1 MKRILLICAFLL
13 ALAVQAGAQS
23 KQQQQ
28 QPVEVNGLVVDS
40 DDVPIVGATVYI
52 KDEPGIGSITNSEGR
67 FKLTAKMYNT
77 LAVSFMGYE
86 TAEQIITSAADVK
99 ITLREGNQM
108 EEVVVIG
115 MGTQRKVSVT
125 GAVAVVDTKD
135 LELPATNIVNTLG
148 GRVPGVISIQ
158 SSGEPGRNISE
169 FWVRGI
175 GTFGANSGALVL
187 IDGLEGNLSQI
198 DPADVESFSVLKDAA
213 ATAVYGS
220 RGANGVVLVTT
231 KRGKQ
236 EQLKIT
242 FRSNYTIS
250 ELRRLPRYVGATQYA
265 EMANEA
271 AVASGMSPIYN
282 DTQMD
287 IIRYGLDP
295 DLYPD
300 IDWQDVILNPT
311 SFQHTQYVS
320 AQGGGNIARYF
331 ASLGMSQESS
341 AYKSMDDSK
350 YNKGVGYDTYN
361 FRTNIDINLTKTTQI
376 YLGAMGFMSVNKRPS
391 MGKKYSRTDTSLT
404 DWIWDSQSKTTP
416 LMYPLRYS
424 SGELPASGSDSD
436 IPPHVLLNYTGNTV
450 ENKSRTLFNIGIKQD
465 LSMLTEGLNIEAT
478 GSWDS
483 QSLYGESRYS
493 MPALYLARERN
504 QKGEL
509 ILSEQVTEASVQ
521 YNSEA
526 WNWRKLYFDAKVNY
540 DRTFGNHRVGG
551 LLFYYLESTTESGA
565 DSSMNAIARRY
576 QSLSGRFTYGFKDT
590 YFLDVNFGLNG
601 SENFQSG
608 RQYGFFPAVAVGWVP
623 TQYEFMKR
631 IKWIDFMKIRASYGM
646 VGNDRISSVR
656 FPYLTIIEEK
666 TDGTPWGGS
675 GVLTEN
681 RVGADNLAWEKA
693 KKFDIGMDLHLF
705 GDRFTMTVDY
715 FRDRREGIFQERAQI
730 PDYVGVIS
738 MPYGNVGSMTS
749 WGGDGNFEYFQPL
762 GKNFHFT
769 LRGNFTLSKNK
780 INNWEEATQPYP
792 YLSKTG
798 FSNDVQRGFISLGL
812 FKDQQDVDMSP
823 EQFGTVRPGDIKYK
837 DVNGDG
843 VITDDDKVPLFA
855 YSGIPQF
862 MYGFGAE
869 VRYKNWTL
877 NVLFKGTGNNYFLYG
892 DKDGSKFDGYIP
904 FNGGYKGNVL
914 ALAYN
919 PANRWT
925 SADYS
930 GNRATENPNARFP
943 RLSYGNNA
951 NNTKP
956 STFWKGNARYLRL
969 QELSL
974 THQPAHAGA
983 AQSARPAIHRLPD
996 HVREPRGMG
1005 RRGDFRPRAGH
1016 ADRARLPDPA
1026 PLLAADLPEL
1036 LTRISPKNI
1045 NYHEK
1050 IIHHTPRAGRPAHRV
1065 VQLPERGRL
1074 LRGHLLRRAYL
1085 REPIQHRALFQRC
1098 GEPAA
1103 QRGPHLL
1110 LVQRPRRH
1118 RV

>member
-1 MKRILLICAFLL
+1 
-13 ALAVQAGAQS
+13 
-23 KQQQQ
+23 
-28 QPVEVNGLVVDS
+28 
-40 DDVPIVGATVYI
+40 
-52 KDEPGIGSITNSEGR
+52 
-67 FKLTAKMYNT
+67 
-77 LAVSFMGYE
+77 
-86 TAEQIITSAADVK
+86 
-99 ITLREGNQM
+99 
-108 EEVVVIG
+108 

-540 DRTFGNHRVGG
+540 DRTFGNHLVGG

-974 THQPAHAGA
+974 NYNLHTPGLRKALGL
-983 AQSARPAIHRLPD
+983 QSI
-996 HVREPRGMG
+996 
-1005 RRGDFRPRAGH
+1005 DFQIMCENLAVWDGVEIFDPEQAMQTGH
-1016 ADRARLPDPA
+1016 A
-1026 PLLAADLPEL
+1026 
-1036 LTRISPKNI
+1036 
-1045 NYHEK
+1045 Y
-1050 IIHHTPRAGRPAHRV
+1050 
-1065 VQLPERGRL
+1065 
-1074 LRGHLLRRAYL
+1074 
-1085 REPIQHRALFQRC
+1085 PI
-1098 GEPAA
+1098 
-1103 QRGPHLL
+1103 
-1110 LVQRPRRH
+1110 PRRFSLQIYLNF
-1118 RV
+1118 

>member
-1 MKRILLICAFLL
+1 MKRFLTICVLLFAF
-13 ALAVQAGAQS
+13 AVQAGAQN
-23 KQQQQ
+23 KQQ
-28 QPVEVNGLVVDS
+28 PAITVNGQVVDS
-40 DDVPIVGATVYI
+40 NDMPIVGATVYI
-52 KDEPGIGSITNSEGR
+52 KDEPGTGNITNSEGR
-67 FKLTAKMYNT
+67 FTLKAKLYNT
-77 LAVSFMGYE
+77 LVVSFVGYE
-86 TAEQIITSAADVK
+86 TVEQILTSDDDVK
-99 ITLREGNQM
+99 ITLKEGNEL
-108 EEVVVIG
+108 EEVVVVG

-148 GRVPGVISIQ
+148 GRVPGVISVQ

-231 KRGKQ
+231 KRGKE

-250 ELRRLPRYVGATQYA
+250 ELRRLPKYVNAIQYA

-271 AVASGMSPIYN
+271 AAADGLSPIYDN
-282 DTQMD
+282 TQMD

-295 DLYPD
+295 DLYTD

-320 AQGGGNIARYF
+320 AQGGGSVARYF

-341 AYKSMDDSK
+341 AYKTLDDSK
-350 YNKGVGYDTYN
+350 YSKGVGYDTYN
-361 FRTNIDINLTKTTQI
+361 FRTNIDINLTKTTQV
-376 YLGAMGFMSVNKRPS
+376 YLGATGFMSVSKRPS
-391 MGKKYSRTDTSLT
+391 MGKPYSRAESIQTPLT
-404 DWIWDSQSKTTP
+404 NWLWDSQAKTTP

-450 ENKSRTLFNIGIKQD
+450 ENQSRTLFNIGVKQD
-465 LSMLTEGLNIEAT
+465 LNMITEGLSVQAT

-483 QSLYGESRYS
+483 QTLFGESRYS

-504 QKGEL
+504 QNGEL
-509 ILSEQVTEASVQ
+509 MLSQQVTEQSVQ

-540 DRTFGNHRVGG
+540 DRAFGDHRVGG

-565 DSSMNAIARRY
+565 DSSMNAIAKRY
-576 QSLSGRFTYGFKDT
+576 QSLSGRFTYGFRDT
-590 YFLDVNFGLNG
+590 YFLDLNFGLNG

-608 RQYGFFPAVAVGWVP
+608 KQYGFFPAVAVGWLP

-631 IKWIDFMKIRASYGM
+631 IKWIEFMKIRASYGL
-646 VGNDRISSVR
+646 VGNDRISNLR
-656 FPYLTIIEEK
+656 FPYLTIIKET
-666 TDGTPWGGS
+666 TDTTPWGGS
-675 GVLTEN
+675 GVLTEE
-681 RVGADNLAWEKA
+681 RVGADNLMWEKA
-693 KKFDIGMDLHLF
+693 KKLDIGLDLHLF
-705 GDRFTMTVDY
+705 GGQFTMTVDY
-715 FRDRREGIFQERAQI
+715 FRDRREGIFQQRAQI
-730 PDYVGVIS
+730 PDYVGVIT
-738 MPYGNVGSMTS
+738 MPYGNVGGMTS
-749 WGGDGNFEYFQPL
+749 WGGDGNFEYFQPI
-762 GKNFHFT
+762 GKNAHFT

-780 INNWEEATQPYP
+780 IDNWEEATQPYP

-798 FSNDVQRGFISLGL
+798 FSNDVQRGFVALGL

-843 VITDDDKVPLFA
+843 VITDDDQVPLFA
-855 YSGIPQF
+855 YSGVPQF

-892 DKDGSKFDGYIP
+892 GKDGSKFDGYIP
-904 FNGGYKGNVL
+904 FNQGYKGNVL
-914 ALAYN
+914 TLAYD

-925 SADYS
+925 SAEYS
-930 GNRATENPNARFP
+930 GNKATENPHARFP

-974 THQPAHAGA
+974 NYNLRTPGLRKALGL
-983 AQSARPAIHRLPD
+983 QSI
-996 HVREPRGMG
+996 
-1005 RRGDFRPRAGH
+1005 DFQVMCENLAVWDGVDIFDPEQAMDTGH
-1016 ADRARLPDPA
+1016 A
-1026 PLLAADLPEL
+1026 
-1036 LTRISPKNI
+1036 
-1045 NYHEK
+1045 Y
-1050 IIHHTPRAGRPAHRV
+1050 
-1065 VQLPERGRL
+1065 
-1074 LRGHLLRRAYL
+1074 
-1085 REPIQHRALFQRC
+1085 PI
-1098 GEPAA
+1098 
-1103 QRGPHLL
+1103 
-1110 LVQRPRRH
+1110 PRRFSLQIYLNF
-1118 RV
+1118 

>member
-1 MKRILLICAFLL
+1 
-13 ALAVQAGAQS
+13 
-23 KQQQQ
+23 
-28 QPVEVNGLVVDS
+28 
-40 DDVPIVGATVYI
+40 
-52 KDEPGIGSITNSEGR
+52 
-67 FKLTAKMYNT
+67 
-77 LAVSFMGYE
+77 
-86 TAEQIITSAADVK
+86 
-99 ITLREGNQM
+99 
-108 EEVVVIG
+108 

-681 RVGADNLAWEKA
+681 RVGADNLAWDKA

-798 FSNDVQRGFISLGL
+798 FSNAVQRGFISLGL

-974 THQPAHAGA
+974 NYNLHTPGLRKALGL
-983 AQSARPAIHRLPD
+983 QSI
-996 HVREPRGMG
+996 
-1005 RRGDFRPRAGH
+1005 DFQIMCENLAVWDGVEIFDPEQAMQTGH
-1016 ADRARLPDPA
+1016 A
-1026 PLLAADLPEL
+1026 
-1036 LTRISPKNI
+1036 
-1045 NYHEK
+1045 Y
-1050 IIHHTPRAGRPAHRV
+1050 
-1065 VQLPERGRL
+1065 
-1074 LRGHLLRRAYL
+1074 
-1085 REPIQHRALFQRC
+1085 PI
-1098 GEPAA
+1098 
-1103 QRGPHLL
+1103 
-1110 LVQRPRRH
+1110 PRRFSLQIYLNF
-1118 RV
+1118 

>member
-1 MKRILLICAFLL
+1 MKRFLTICVLLFAF
-13 ALAVQAGAQS
+13 AVQAGAQN
-23 KQQQQ
+23 KQQ
-28 QPVEVNGLVVDS
+28 PAITVNGQVVDS
-40 DDVPIVGATVYI
+40 NDMPIVGATVYI
-52 KDEPGIGSITNSEGR
+52 KDEPGTGNITNSEGR
-67 FKLTAKMYNT
+67 FTLKAKLYNT
-77 LAVSFMGYE
+77 LVVSFVGYE
-86 TAEQIITSAADVK
+86 TVEQILTSDDDVK
-99 ITLREGNQM
+99 ITLKEGNEL
-108 EEVVVIG
+108 EEVVVVG

-148 GRVPGVISIQ
+148 GRVPGVISVQ

-231 KRGKQ
+231 KRGKE

-250 ELRRLPRYVGATQYA
+250 ELRRLPKYVNAIQYA

-271 AVASGMSPIYN
+271 AAADGLSPIYDN
-282 DTQMD
+282 TQMD

-320 AQGGGNIARYF
+320 AQGGGSVARYF
-331 ASLGMSQESS
+331 ASLCMSQESS
-341 AYKSMDDSK
+341 SYKTLDDSK
-350 YNKGVGYDTYN
+350 YSKGVGYDTYN
-361 FRTNIDINLTKTTQI
+361 FRTNIDINLTKTTQV
-376 YLGAMGFMSVNKRPS
+376 YLGATGFMSVSKRPS
-391 MGKKYSRTDTSLT
+391 MGKPYSRAESIQTPLPN
-404 DWIWDSQSKTTP
+404 WLWDSQAKTTP

-450 ENKSRTLFNIGIKQD
+450 ENQSRTLFNIGVKQD
-465 LSMLTEGLNIEAT
+465 LNMITEGLSVQAT

-483 QSLYGESRYS
+483 QTLFGESRYS

-504 QKGEL
+504 QNGEL
-509 ILSEQVTEASVQ
+509 MLSQQVTEQSVQ

-540 DRTFGNHRVGG
+540 DRAFGDHRVGG

-565 DSSMNAIARRY
+565 DSSMNAIAKRY
-576 QSLSGRFTYGFKDT
+576 QSLSGRFTYGFRDT
-590 YFLDVNFGLNG
+590 YFLDLNFGLNG

-608 RQYGFFPAVAVGWVP
+608 KQYGFFPAVAVGWVP

-631 IKWIDFMKIRASYGM
+631 IKWIEFMKIRASYGL
-646 VGNDRISSVR
+646 VGNDRISNLR
-656 FPYLTIIEEK
+656 FPYLTIIKET
-666 TDGTPWGGS
+666 TDTTPWGGS
-675 GVLTEN
+675 GVLTEE
-681 RVGADNLAWEKA
+681 RVGADNLMWEKA
-693 KKFDIGMDLHLF
+693 KKLDIGLDLHLF
-705 GDRFTMTVDY
+705 GGQFTMTVDY
-715 FRDRREGIFQERAQI
+715 FRDRREGIFQQRAQI
-730 PDYVGVIS
+730 PDYVGVIT
-738 MPYGNVGSMTS
+738 MPYGNVGGMTS
-749 WGGDGNFEYFQPL
+749 WGGDGNFEYFQPI
-762 GKNFHFT
+762 GKNAHFT

-780 INNWEEATQPYP
+780 IDNWEEATQPYP

-798 FSNDVQRGFISLGL
+798 FSNDVQRGFVALGL

-843 VITDDDKVPLFA
+843 VITDDDQVPLFA
-855 YSGIPQF
+855 YSGVPQF

-892 DKDGSKFDGYIP
+892 GKDGSKFDGYIP
-904 FNGGYKGNVL
+904 FNQGYKGNVL
-914 ALAYN
+914 TLAYD

-925 SADYS
+925 SAEYS
-930 GNRATENPNARFP
+930 GNKATENPHARFP

-974 THQPAHAGA
+974 NYNLRTPGLRKALGL
-983 AQSARPAIHRLPD
+983 QSI
-996 HVREPRGMG
+996 
-1005 RRGDFRPRAGH
+1005 DFQVMCENLAVWDGVDIFDPEQAMDTGH
-1016 ADRARLPDPA
+1016 A
-1026 PLLAADLPEL
+1026 
-1036 LTRISPKNI
+1036 
-1045 NYHEK
+1045 Y
-1050 IIHHTPRAGRPAHRV
+1050 
-1065 VQLPERGRL
+1065 
-1074 LRGHLLRRAYL
+1074 
-1085 REPIQHRALFQRC
+1085 PI
-1098 GEPAA
+1098 
-1103 QRGPHLL
+1103 
-1110 LVQRPRRH
+1110 PRRFSLQIYLNF
-1118 RV
+1118 

>member
-1 MKRILLICAFLL
+1 MKRFLTICVLLFAF
-13 ALAVQAGAQS
+13 AVQAGAQN
-23 KQQQQ
+23 KQQ
-28 QPVEVNGLVVDS
+28 PAITVNGQVVDS
-40 DDVPIVGATVYI
+40 NDMPIVGATVYI
-52 KDEPGIGSITNSEGR
+52 KDEPGTGNITNSEGR
-67 FKLTAKMYNT
+67 FTLKAKLYNT
-77 LAVSFMGYE
+77 LVVSFVGYE
-86 TAEQIITSAADVK
+86 TVEQILTSDDDVK
-99 ITLREGNQM
+99 ITLKEGNEL
-108 EEVVVIG
+108 EEVVVVG
-115 MGTQRKVSVT
+115 MSTQRKVSVT

-148 GRVPGVISIQ
+148 GRVPGVISVQ

-231 KRGKQ
+231 KRGKE

-250 ELRRLPRYVGATQYA
+250 ELRRLPKYVNAIQYA

-271 AVASGMSPIYN
+271 AAADGLSPIYDN
-282 DTQMD
+282 TQMD

-320 AQGGGNIARYF
+320 AQGGGSVARYF

-341 AYKSMDDSK
+341 AYKTLDDSK
-350 YNKGVGYDTYN
+350 YSKGVGYDTYN
-361 FRTNIDINLTKTTQI
+361 FRTNIDINLTKTTQV
-376 YLGAMGFMSVNKRPS
+376 YLGATGFMSVSKRPS
-391 MGKKYSRTDTSLT
+391 MGKPYSRAESIQTPLT
-404 DWIWDSQSKTTP
+404 NWLWDSQAKTTP

-450 ENKSRTLFNIGIKQD
+450 ENQSRTLFNIGVKQD
-465 LSMLTEGLNIEAT
+465 LNMITEGLSVQAT

-483 QSLYGESRYS
+483 QTLFGESRYS

-504 QKGEL
+504 QNGEL
-509 ILSEQVTEASVQ
+509 MLSQQVTEQSVQ

-540 DRTFGNHRVGG
+540 DRAFGDHRVGG

-565 DSSMNAIARRY
+565 DSSMNAIAKRY
-576 QSLSGRFTYGFKDT
+576 QSLSGRFTYGFRDT
-590 YFLDVNFGLNG
+590 YFLDLNFGLNG

-608 RQYGFFPAVAVGWVP
+608 KQYGFFPAVAVGWVP

-631 IKWIDFMKIRASYGM
+631 IKWIEFMKIRASYGL
-646 VGNDRISSVR
+646 VGNDRISNLR
-656 FPYLTIIEEK
+656 FPYLTIIKET
-666 TDGTPWGGS
+666 TDTTPWGGS
-675 GVLTEN
+675 GVLTEE
-681 RVGADNLAWEKA
+681 RVGADNLMWEKA
-693 KKFDIGMDLHLF
+693 KKLDIGLDLHLF
-705 GDRFTMTVDY
+705 GGQFTMTVDY
-715 FRDRREGIFQERAQI
+715 FRDRREGIFQQRAQI
-730 PDYVGVIS
+730 PDYVGVIT
-738 MPYGNVGSMTS
+738 MPYGNVGGMTS
-749 WGGDGNFEYFQPL
+749 WGGDGNFEYFQPI
-762 GKNFHFT
+762 GKNAHFT

-780 INNWEEATQPYP
+780 IDNWEEATQPYP

-798 FSNDVQRGFISLGL
+798 FSNDVQRGFVALGL

-843 VITDDDKVPLFA
+843 VITDDDQVPLFA
-855 YSGIPQF
+855 YSGVPQF

-892 DKDGSKFDGYIP
+892 GKDGSKFDGYIP
-904 FNGGYKGNVL
+904 FNQGYKGNVL
-914 ALAYN
+914 TLAYD

-925 SADYS
+925 SAEYS
-930 GNRATENPNARFP
+930 GNKATENPHARFP

-974 THQPAHAGA
+974 NYNLRTPGLRKALGL
-983 AQSARPAIHRLPD
+983 QSI
-996 HVREPRGMG
+996 
-1005 RRGDFRPRAGH
+1005 DFQVMCENLAVWDGVDIFDPEQAMDTGH
-1016 ADRARLPDPA
+1016 A
-1026 PLLAADLPEL
+1026 
-1036 LTRISPKNI
+1036 
-1045 NYHEK
+1045 Y
-1050 IIHHTPRAGRPAHRV
+1050 
-1065 VQLPERGRL
+1065 
-1074 LRGHLLRRAYL
+1074 
-1085 REPIQHRALFQRC
+1085 PI
-1098 GEPAA
+1098 
-1103 QRGPHLL
+1103 
-1110 LVQRPRRH
+1110 PRRFSLQIYLNF
-1118 RV
+1118 

>member
-1 MKRILLICAFLL
+1 
-13 ALAVQAGAQS
+13 
-23 KQQQQ
+23 
-28 QPVEVNGLVVDS
+28 
-40 DDVPIVGATVYI
+40 
-52 KDEPGIGSITNSEGR
+52 
-67 FKLTAKMYNT
+67 
-77 LAVSFMGYE
+77 
-86 TAEQIITSAADVK
+86 
-99 ITLREGNQM
+99 
-108 EEVVVIG
+108 

-974 THQPAHAGA
+974 NYNLHTPGLRKALGL
-983 AQSARPAIHRLPD
+983 QSI
-996 HVREPRGMG
+996 
-1005 RRGDFRPRAGH
+1005 DFQIMCENLAVWDGVEIFDPEQAMQTGH
-1016 ADRARLPDPA
+1016 A
-1026 PLLAADLPEL
+1026 
-1036 LTRISPKNI
+1036 
-1045 NYHEK
+1045 Y
-1050 IIHHTPRAGRPAHRV
+1050 
-1065 VQLPERGRL
+1065 
-1074 LRGHLLRRAYL
+1074 
-1085 REPIQHRALFQRC
+1085 PI
-1098 GEPAA
+1098 
-1103 QRGPHLL
+1103 
-1110 LVQRPRRH
+1110 PRRFSLQIYLNF
-1118 RV
+1118 

>member
-1 MKRILLICAFLL
+1 MKLILLICAFLL

-67 FKLTAKMYNT
+67 FKLTAKLYNT

-361 FRTNIDINLTKTTQI
+361 FRTNIDI
-376 YLGAMGFMSVNKRPS
+376 
-391 MGKKYSRTDTSLT
+391 
-404 DWIWDSQSKTTP
+404 
-416 LMYPLRYS
+416 
-424 SGELPASGSDSD
+424 
-436 IPPHVLLNYTGNTV
+436 PPHVLLNYTGNTV

-631 IKWIDFMKIRASYGM
+631 IKWIDFLKIRASYGM

-974 THQPAHAGA
+974 NYNLHTPGLRKALGL
-983 AQSARPAIHRLPD
+983 QSI
-996 HVREPRGMG
+996 
-1005 RRGDFRPRAGH
+1005 DFQIMCENLAVWDGVEIFDPEQAMQTGH
-1016 ADRARLPDPA
+1016 A
-1026 PLLAADLPEL
+1026 
-1036 LTRISPKNI
+1036 
-1045 NYHEK
+1045 Y
-1050 IIHHTPRAGRPAHRV
+1050 
-1065 VQLPERGRL
+1065 
-1074 LRGHLLRRAYL
+1074 
-1085 REPIQHRALFQRC
+1085 PI
-1098 GEPAA
+1098 
-1103 QRGPHLL
+1103 
-1110 LVQRPRRH
+1110 PRRFSLQIYLNF
-1118 RV
+1118 

>member
-1 MKRILLICAFLL
+1 MICAFLF

-738 MPYGNVGSMTS
+738 MPYGNVGS
-749 WGGDGNFEYFQPL
+749 DGNFEYFQPL

-974 THQPAHAGA
+974 NYNLHTPGLRKALGL
-983 AQSARPAIHRLPD
+983 QSI
-996 HVREPRGMG
+996 
-1005 RRGDFRPRAGH
+1005 DFQIMCENLAVWDGVEIFDPEQAMQTGH
-1016 ADRARLPDPA
+1016 A
-1026 PLLAADLPEL
+1026 
-1036 LTRISPKNI
+1036 
-1045 NYHEK
+1045 Y
-1050 IIHHTPRAGRPAHRV
+1050 
-1065 VQLPERGRL
+1065 
-1074 LRGHLLRRAYL
+1074 
-1085 REPIQHRALFQRC
+1085 PI
-1098 GEPAA
+1098 
-1103 QRGPHLL
+1103 
-1110 LVQRPRRH
+1110 PRRFSLQIYLNF
-1118 RV
+1118 

>member
-1 MKRILLICAFLL
+1 MKRFLTICVLLFAF
-13 ALAVQAGAQS
+13 AVQAGAQN
-23 KQQQQ
+23 KQQ
-28 QPVEVNGLVVDS
+28 PAITVNGQVVDS
-40 DDVPIVGATVYI
+40 NDMPIVGATVYI
-52 KDEPGIGSITNSEGR
+52 KDEPGTGNITNSEGR
-67 FKLTAKMYNT
+67 FTLKAKLYNT
-77 LAVSFMGYE
+77 LVVSFVGYE
-86 TAEQIITSAADVK
+86 TVEQILTSDDDVK
-99 ITLREGNQM
+99 ITLKEGNEL
-108 EEVVVIG
+108 EEVVVVG

-148 GRVPGVISIQ
+148 GRVPGVISVQ

-231 KRGKQ
+231 KRGKE

-250 ELRRLPRYVGATQYA
+250 ELRRLPKYVNAIQYA

-271 AVASGMSPIYN
+271 AAADGLSPIYDN
-282 DTQMD
+282 TQMD

-300 IDWQDVILNPT
+300 IDWQVVILNPT

-320 AQGGGNIARYF
+320 AQGGGSVARYF

-341 AYKSMDDSK
+341 AYKTLDDSK
-350 YNKGVGYDTYN
+350 YSKGVGYDTYN
-361 FRTNIDINLTKTTQI
+361 FRTNIDINLTKTTQV
-376 YLGAMGFMSVNKRPS
+376 YLGATGFMSVSKRPS
-391 MGKKYSRTDTSLT
+391 MGKPYSRAESIQTPLT
-404 DWIWDSQSKTTP
+404 NWLWDSQAKTTP

-450 ENKSRTLFNIGIKQD
+450 ENQSRTLFNIGVKQD
-465 LSMLTEGLNIEAT
+465 LNMITEGLSVQAT

-483 QSLYGESRYS
+483 QTLFGESRYS

-504 QKGEL
+504 QNGEL
-509 ILSEQVTEASVQ
+509 MLSQQVTEQSVQ

-540 DRTFGNHRVGG
+540 DRAFGDHRVGG

-565 DSSMNAIARRY
+565 DSSMNAIAKRY
-576 QSLSGRFTYGFKDT
+576 QSLSGRFTYGFRDT
-590 YFLDVNFGLNG
+590 YFLDLNFGLNG

-608 RQYGFFPAVAVGWVP
+608 KQYGFFPAVAVGWVP

-631 IKWIDFMKIRASYGM
+631 IKWIEFMKIRASYGL
-646 VGNDRISSVR
+646 VGNDRISNLR
-656 FPYLTIIEEK
+656 FPSLTIITET
-666 TDGTPWGGS
+666 TDTTPWGGS
-675 GVLTEN
+675 GVLTEE
-681 RVGADNLAWEKA
+681 RVGADNLMWEKA
-693 KKFDIGMDLHLF
+693 KKLDIGLDLHLF
-705 GDRFTMTVDY
+705 GGQFTMTVDY
-715 FRDRREGIFQERAQI
+715 FRDRREGIFQQRAQI
-730 PDYVGVIS
+730 HDYVGVIT
-738 MPYGNVGSMTS
+738 MPYGNVGGMTS
-749 WGGDGNFEYFQPL
+749 WGGDGNFEYFQPI
-762 GKNFHFT
+762 GKNAHFT

-780 INNWEEATQPYP
+780 IDNWEEATQPYP

-798 FSNDVQRGFISLGL
+798 FSNDVQRGFVALGL

-823 EQFGTVRPGDIKYK
+823 EKFGTVRPGDIKYK

-843 VITDDDKVPLFA
+843 VITDDDQVPLFA
-855 YSGIPQF
+855 YSGVPQF

-892 DKDGSKFDGYIP
+892 GKDGSKFDGYIP
-904 FNGGYKGNVL
+904 FNQGYKGNVL
-914 ALAYN
+914 TLAYD

-925 SADYS
+925 SAEYS
-930 GNRATENPNARFP
+930 GNKATENPHARFP

-974 THQPAHAGA
+974 NYNLRTPGLRKALGL
-983 AQSARPAIHRLPD
+983 QSI
-996 HVREPRGMG
+996 
-1005 RRGDFRPRAGH
+1005 DFQVMCENLAVWDGVDIFDPEQAMDTGH
-1016 ADRARLPDPA
+1016 A
-1026 PLLAADLPEL
+1026 
-1036 LTRISPKNI
+1036 
-1045 NYHEK
+1045 Y
-1050 IIHHTPRAGRPAHRV
+1050 
-1065 VQLPERGRL
+1065 
-1074 LRGHLLRRAYL
+1074 
-1085 REPIQHRALFQRC
+1085 PI
-1098 GEPAA
+1098 
-1103 QRGPHLL
+1103 
-1110 LVQRPRRH
+1110 PRRFSLQIYLNF
-1118 RV
+1118 

>member
-1 MKRILLICAFLL
+1 
-13 ALAVQAGAQS
+13 
-23 KQQQQ
+23 
-28 QPVEVNGLVVDS
+28 
-40 DDVPIVGATVYI
+40 
-52 KDEPGIGSITNSEGR
+52 
-67 FKLTAKMYNT
+67 
-77 LAVSFMGYE
+77 MGYE

-749 WGGDGNFEYFQPL
+749 WGGEGNFEYFQPL

-974 THQPAHAGA
+974 NYNLHTPGLRKALGL
-983 AQSARPAIHRLPD
+983 QSI
-996 HVREPRGMG
+996 
-1005 RRGDFRPRAGH
+1005 DFQIMCENLAVWDGVEIFDPEQAMQTGH
-1016 ADRARLPDPA
+1016 A
-1026 PLLAADLPEL
+1026 
-1036 LTRISPKNI
+1036 
-1045 NYHEK
+1045 Y
-1050 IIHHTPRAGRPAHRV
+1050 
-1065 VQLPERGRL
+1065 
-1074 LRGHLLRRAYL
+1074 
-1085 REPIQHRALFQRC
+1085 PI
-1098 GEPAA
+1098 
-1103 QRGPHLL
+1103 
-1110 LVQRPRRH
+1110 PRRFSLQIYLNF
-1118 RV
+1118 

>member
-1 MKRILLICAFLL
+1 MKRFLTICVLLFAF
-13 ALAVQAGAQS
+13 AVQAGAQN
-23 KQQQQ
+23 KQQ
-28 QPVEVNGLVVDS
+28 PAITVNGQVVDS
-40 DDVPIVGATVYI
+40 NDMPIVGATVYI
-52 KDEPGIGSITNSEGR
+52 KDEPGTGNITNSEGR
-67 FKLTAKMYNT
+67 FTLKAKLYNT
-77 LAVSFMGYE
+77 LVVSFVGYE
-86 TAEQIITSAADVK
+86 TVEQILTSDDDVK
-99 ITLREGNQM
+99 ITLKEGNEL
-108 EEVVVIG
+108 EEVVVVG

-148 GRVPGVISIQ
+148 GRVPGVISVQ

-231 KRGKQ
+231 KRGKE

-250 ELRRLPRYVGATQYA
+250 ALRRLPKYVNAIQYA

-271 AVASGMSPIYN
+271 AAADGLSPIYDN
-282 DTQMD
+282 TQMD

-320 AQGGGNIARYF
+320 AQGGGSVARYF

-341 AYKSMDDSK
+341 AYKTLDDSK
-350 YNKGVGYDTYN
+350 YSKGVGYDTYN
-361 FRTNIDINLTKTTQI
+361 FRTNIDINLTKTTQV
-376 YLGAMGFMSVNKRPS
+376 YLGATGFMSVSKRPS
-391 MGKKYSRTDTSLT
+391 MGKPYSRAESIQTPLT
-404 DWIWDSQSKTTP
+404 NWLWDSQAKTTP

-450 ENKSRTLFNIGIKQD
+450 ENQSRTLFNIGVKQD
-465 LSMLTEGLNIEAT
+465 LNMITEGLSVQAT

-483 QSLYGESRYS
+483 QTLFGESRYS

-504 QKGEL
+504 QNGEL
-509 ILSEQVTEASVQ
+509 MLSQQVTEQSVQ

-540 DRTFGNHRVGG
+540 DRAFGDHRVGG

-565 DSSMNAIARRY
+565 DSSMNAIAKRY
-576 QSLSGRFTYGFKDT
+576 QSLSGRFTYGFRDT
-590 YFLDVNFGLNG
+590 YFLDLNFGLNG

-608 RQYGFFPAVAVGWVP
+608 KQYGFFPAVAVGWVP

-631 IKWIDFMKIRASYGM
+631 IKWIEFMKIRASYGL
-646 VGNDRISSVR
+646 VGNDRISNLR
-656 FPYLTIIEEK
+656 FPYLTIIKET
-666 TDGTPWGGS
+666 TDTTPWGGS
-675 GVLTEN
+675 GVLTEE
-681 RVGADNLAWEKA
+681 RVGADNLMWEKA
-693 KKFDIGMDLHLF
+693 KKLDIGLDLHLF
-705 GDRFTMTVDY
+705 GGQFTMTVDY
-715 FRDRREGIFQERAQI
+715 FRDRREGIFQQRAQI
-730 PDYVGVIS
+730 PDYVGVIT
-738 MPYGNVGSMTS
+738 MPYGNVGGMTS
-749 WGGDGNFEYFQPL
+749 WGGDGNFEYFQPI
-762 GKNFHFT
+762 GKNAHFT

-780 INNWEEATQPYP
+780 IDNWEEATQPYP

-798 FSNDVQRGFISLGL
+798 FSNDVQRGFVALGL

-843 VITDDDKVPLFA
+843 VITDDDQVPLFA
-855 YSGIPQF
+855 YSGVPQF

-892 DKDGSKFDGYIP
+892 GKDGSKFDGYIP
-904 FNGGYKGNVL
+904 FNQGYKGNVL
-914 ALAYN
+914 TLAYD

-925 SADYS
+925 SAEYS
-930 GNRATENPNARFP
+930 GNKATENPHARFP

-974 THQPAHAGA
+974 NYNLRTPGLRKALGL
-983 AQSARPAIHRLPD
+983 QSI
-996 HVREPRGMG
+996 
-1005 RRGDFRPRAGH
+1005 DFQVMCENLAVWDGVDIFDPEQAMDTGH
-1016 ADRARLPDPA
+1016 A
-1026 PLLAADLPEL
+1026 
-1036 LTRISPKNI
+1036 
-1045 NYHEK
+1045 Y
-1050 IIHHTPRAGRPAHRV
+1050 
-1065 VQLPERGRL
+1065 
-1074 LRGHLLRRAYL
+1074 
-1085 REPIQHRALFQRC
+1085 PI
-1098 GEPAA
+1098 
-1103 QRGPHLL
+1103 
-1110 LVQRPRRH
+1110 PRRFSLQIYLNF
-1118 RV
+1118 

>member
-1 MKRILLICAFLL
+1 MICAFLL

-213 ATAVYGS
+213 ATAVYG
-220 RGANGVVLVTT
+220 RVLVPT

-974 THQPAHAGA
+974 NYNLHTPGLRKALGL
-983 AQSARPAIHRLPD
+983 QSI
-996 HVREPRGMG
+996 
-1005 RRGDFRPRAGH
+1005 DFQIMCENLAVWDGVEIFDPEQAMQTGH
-1016 ADRARLPDPA
+1016 A
-1026 PLLAADLPEL
+1026 
-1036 LTRISPKNI
+1036 
-1045 NYHEK
+1045 Y
-1050 IIHHTPRAGRPAHRV
+1050 
-1065 VQLPERGRL
+1065 
-1074 LRGHLLRRAYL
+1074 
-1085 REPIQHRALFQRC
+1085 PI
-1098 GEPAA
+1098 
-1103 QRGPHLL
+1103 
-1110 LVQRPRRH
+1110 PRRFSLQIYLNF
-1118 RV
+1118 